1 MEDFMI
7 RLGIVGAG
15 SIVQSHIHAAKIC
28 GFSPVVICGR
38 RDSVRATK
46 IAHENKGLTL
56 ASGLDELLQSELDA
70 ILIAVSTQD
79 AVEVLEKCLEAD
91 LPILI
96 EKPVAT
102 DPRDLAKLSVIST
115 NNVRVGYNRRFY
127 SSVQKFK
134 EELSTASG
142 LVNVVV
148 PELSLA
154 LGTSSNERRN
164 AVLENSVHVF
174 DLLGYLFGEIRIIQT
189 LKTRDTGDAQFI
201 TAQLDLGEQF
211 VGSLNLVFET
221 SENYLLKCWTTG
233 NCFEISP
240 LEVFR
245 KSEKMRLIPAS
256 DSVPIK
262 RYERVIHNWTMSDDD
277 VNAKPGFIG
286 QYREFASLVN
296 KGPADNLAT
305 IQDSIRALNLG
316 ITLVN
321 DLHL

>member
-1 MEDFMI
+1 MEDFVI

-15 SIVQSHIHAAKIC
+15 SIVQSHIHAAKLC

-38 RDSVRATK
+38 RDSVRAAK
-46 IAHENKGLTL
+46 IAQENKGLAL
-56 ASGLDELLQSELDA
+56 ARDLDELLQSELDA

-79 AVEVLEKCLEAD
+79 AIEVLEKCLEAN

-102 DPRDLAKLSVIST
+102 DPRNLARLNLIST
-115 NNVRVGYNRRFY
+115 NKVRVGYNRRFY

-134 EELSTASG
+134 EELSKVSG
-142 LVNVVV
+142 LVNIVI

-154 LGTSSNERRN
+154 SGTTSNEKKN

-174 DLLGYLFGEIRIIQT
+174 DLLGYLFGDIKIIRT
-189 LKTRDTGDAQFI
+189 LKTRDSSDAQFI

-211 VGSLNLVFET
+211 IGSLNLVFET
-221 SENYLLKCWTTG
+221 SENYSIKCWATG

-240 LEVFR
+240 IEVFT

-256 DSVPIK
+256 DAEPIK
-262 RYERVIHNWTMSDDD
+262 RYERVIENWKMNDDD
-277 VNAKPGFIG
+277 LNAKPGFIG
-286 QYREFASLVN
+286 QYREFKSLVN
-296 KGPADNLAT
+296 QGSADNLAT

-316 ITLVN
+316 IALVD
-321 DLHL
+321 DLYV